1 MHLESEALAELAQDP
16 RGETLVPLYYDLAAL
31 LSTRTISER
40 VRFLGRYLELIETA
54 PTWAELPYADDAADI
69 HRIYSILTDSSHQF
83 VTSLISASRI
93 DDRYYCWKTTRDIP
107 QFEHDAVTGLT
118 AMMFILAHRGYERE
132 AQRLASALRGRT
144 KRRKMTREE
153 TRAERAGDL
162 QVERVDDVLKS
173 LALAPS
179 PAQQY
184 RIVLDDLQRIR
195 HAKPNFSEVINWDL
209 QKCFSPAD
217 EAEPPAVGI
226 AYFPLRKTGHEADA
240 PDEELG
246 EEIYTHYSDLL
257 DRSNTSLEVQRSYHE
272 QVIWSSNRLL
282 LEGHVTALTKVEA
295 ESFSNWLR
303 TEAVG
308 AKSNAEVKRLTS
320 IIHLLLV
327 MITGRTLDNVDAL
340 LRSAVSQQWS
350 PVGLI
355 DLQQG
360 QIILPAPMPEGSFQP
375 TEEAQDYLLPTSDYF
390 ALSLPPKLLDF
401 LNSWATSG
409 SALIA
414 TGDRERID
422 DLLAEYR
429 ETQELDISL
438 GRIRQYLSTRLMT
451 LGKDPAIVRWIS
463 GDSHGHATGY
473 LHYAHVQAADLAET
487 YTRAVWPLFGEGS
500 NRPSKLQN
508 GAVGSRAVPK
518 KEYVAQCVKKLS
530 HRFNAP
536 QFSPDEPGDLAGRQ
550 NLMATYVSSMLT
562 AVSGHRISG
571 ALLELQRGDFLLS
584 LDGKNWLG
592 VATFSDK
599 RQDSAHYYR
608 PVPLG
613 EHAAEQLGLY
623 LLHLEALESQLNQ
636 LSAPESGL
644 QSVRAALDG
653 SGPLFF
659 WLDPDLG
666 YRPAKFELWHDEF
679 KSNFPHLPSNFGRH
693 YLAHHFRSGKQDV
706 TDPESSSETPGG
718 GELACLVLGHLP
730 VIGDPF
736 GHDSPTDIISMAI
749 NLTGRIDEIYKS
761 QAWVRRGGLVQAPR
775 RFRPNDIRPPEL
787 RLKSWDPER
796 QALEKGLQAQQTRIN
811 QTRKKRFDDEKKMAE
826 EEFLTA
832 LHQKHPKLA
841 KVLTDDPGPGSAGS
855 EPLKLTRQQ
864 LSETLSNHHT
874 TPHDDETQRGKATWI
889 KLRVARVMLE
899 AAQRNGLYQGPL
911 PAKPHNLAHGDRTP
925 LLPGMYRAHETLS
938 NLRKE
943 YPEILAQEDL
953 KEISNQT
960 ADRLYGHLALTS
972 ILYGSVWTL
981 PVLEGLLRNFRDY
994 RRSPAYPDSI
1004 LVELDIHPPTTWA
1017 LWGLPALLMVKFAQ
1031 VQGMKAP
1038 PDPGRLALSI
1048 YEILPSAYRPEQAA
1062 QTLNY
1067 LLDTASVVARI
1078 ELSGAGRL
1086 SLGADPNT
1094 CSWSLPL
1101 ARQIPL
1107 LEGKEDPRPTAPYT
1121 PPERTGKAR
1130 QGQRSSDWYKW
1141 LCAVIPP
1148 DSTKAAD
1155 TKEQRQKVETN
1166 RQHRKPAVKK
1176 IKQEMEARQLSEIE
1190 QALGYWLIQMLYS
1203 RKGSS
1208 TELFAHKTVYNYLT
1222 SIAPR
1227 LLDQIQDRNLAE
1239 IEDDE
1244 WSDIYEFVLFGH
1256 KEGTL
1261 NRKLLQIQRLH
1272 KLMERNFSVRPLPDE
1287 CLPVKA
1293 QVESR
1298 VRNSL
1303 ALPAEIN
1310 SALDGYQKSVTSR
1323 NVQPCG
1329 EREILQAYIA
1339 FMLLAATG
1347 SRIGEVCGLQH
1358 RDIMIVD
1365 EEVLV
1370 RIRINAFRRIKTRAA
1385 ARVIPLSLRQDEIA
1399 TIERFLKAERKRL
1412 GDPHFRPTRLVF
1424 LDLSHQSRGLPLG
1437 TDPLRPY
1444 ITGSLRQA
1452 SPVHLISYDIR
1463 HTRGTFLQVEM
1474 ALSPAPTASPASTTE
1489 TITLPVPEPNLLR
1502 LPRWTF
1508 SRAMVMGHAR
1518 PRTTN
1523 HSYGGMPWVYLAPTA
1538 QRQTG
1543 YITDE
1548 AVGALLGIETSN
1560 ATRSLLRHADEK
1572 APWLLDR
1579 LSPPSP
1585 QQPRRSSTQRSVNI
1599 DQLRQENIPD
1609 ALIYLLYARDKKQE
1623 DAYPSYGLLDREYHR
1638 IRESAQSI
1646 MEETRFTLLHSLARG
1661 KKLGKA
1667 GALPRWYAGSESLL
1681 AITSEMT
1688 KPSSAIWEIAS
1699 SYRQMM
1705 NPIQSQG
1712 NILLD
1717 LDKGEQLASLIEK
1730 HAPQLKI
1737 DTQEYGNKV
1746 RVSLTMGSRSLN
1758 RHLGWILA
1766 AVEVLSPLLHPPLP
1780 DSRTS
1785 TPH

>member
-1 MHLESEALAELAQDP
+1 MHLESEALSQLAQDP
-16 RGETLVPLYYDLAAL
+16 RGESLVPLYHRLAKL
-31 LSTRTISER
+31 LRTRTTSER
-40 VRFLGRYLELIETA
+40 VHFFRRYLELIQA
-54 PTWAELPYADDAADI
+54 VPTWAELPHTDDAADI
-69 HRIYSILTDSSHQF
+69 QRIYSILTDSNQQF

-93 DDRYYCWKTTRDIP
+93 DDRYYAWKTTRDIP

-144 KRRKMTREE
+144 KRRKMSREE
-153 TRAERAGDL
+153 TRAERAGEL
-162 QVERVDDVLKS
+162 YVERIDDVLKS
-173 LALAPS
+173 LTLAPS

-184 RIVLDDLQRIR
+184 RIVLDELERIR
-195 HAKPNFSEVINWDL
+195 RAKPNFSDVITRDL
-209 QKCFSPAD
+209 KQCFSPAD
-217 EAEPPAVGI
+217 EAEPSAVDI
-226 AYFPLRKTGHEADA
+226 AYFPLQNAGREADA

-257 DRSNTSLEVQRSYHE
+257 DRRNTSLDVQRSYHE
-272 QVIWSSNRLL
+272 QVIWSSNQLL
-282 LEGHVTALTKVEA
+282 LEGHVTALTTLEA
-295 ESFSNWLR
+295 ESFSTWLR
-303 TEAVG
+303 AEAIE
-308 AKSNAEVKRLTS
+308 AKSNSELKRLTS
-320 IIHLLLV
+320 IIQLLLV
-327 MITGRTLDNVDAL
+327 MITGRTLDNADAL
-340 LRSAVSQQWS
+340 LRSAISQQWT

-355 DLQQG
+355 DLQQS
-360 QIILPAPMPEGSFQP
+360 QIILPAPMPEGSFEP
-375 TEEAQDYLLPTSDYF
+375 TEEAENHLLPTSDDF
-390 ALSLPPKLLDF
+390 ALSLPPTILEY

-409 SALIA
+409 SVLIA
-414 TGDRERID
+414 TGDHERID
-422 DLLAEYR
+422 DLLGEYR
-429 ETQELDISL
+429 KVQGLDISL

-451 LGKDPAIVRWIS
+451 LGKDPAIVRWIT
-463 GDSHGHATGY
+463 GDTHGQPTGY
-473 LHYAHVQAADLAET
+473 LHYAHVQAADLAEA
-487 YTRAVWPLFGEGS
+487 YTRAVWPLFDDGDS
-500 NRPSKLQN
+500 SPSKLPN

-530 HRFNAP
+530 HRFNDS
-536 QFSPDEPGDLAGRQ
+536 QFSPKEPGALARRQ
-550 NLMATYVSSMLT
+550 NLMATYVTSMLT
-562 AVSGHRISG
+562 AVSGHRISS

-584 LDGKNWLG
+584 VDGQDWLG
-592 VATFSDK
+592 VATYSDK
-599 RQDSAHYYR
+599 RQDAAHYYR

-613 EHAAEQLGLY
+613 QHAAEQLGLY
-623 LLHLEALESQLNQ
+623 LHHLEALESQLNQ

-644 QSVRAALDG
+644 QSVCAALDG

-659 WLDPDLG
+659 WLDPDLS

-679 KSNFPHLPSNFGRH
+679 KSNFPQIPSNFGRH
-693 YLAHHFRSGKQDV
+693 YLAHQFRSGKQDV
-706 TDPESSSETPGG
+706 TNPKSSSETLGG
-718 GELACLVLGHLP
+718 GELACLVLGHFP
-730 VIGDPF
+730 VIGDPY
-736 GHDSPTDIISMAI
+736 GHDSPTDIISMAT
-749 NLTGRIDEIYKS
+749 NLAARIDQIYKS
-761 QAWVRRGGLVQAPR
+761 QAWVRRGGLVQAPK
-775 RFRPNDIRPPEL
+775 RFRPNHIRPPEL

-796 QALEKGLQAQQTRIN
+796 EALENGLQAQQRRIS
-811 QTRKKRFDDEKKMAE
+811 QTRKNRFNDEKKIAE

-832 LHQKHPKLA
+832 LEHEHPKLA
-841 KVLTDDPGPGSAGS
+841 KVLTEDPGPGSADS

-864 LSETLSNHHT
+864 LSGILSNHQPS
-874 TPHDDETQRGKATWI
+874 PHDDETQRGKASWT
-889 KLRVARVMLE
+889 KLKVARVMLE

-911 PAKPHNLAHGDRTP
+911 PAKPHNLVQGDRTP
-925 LLPGMYRAHETLS
+925 LLSGMYRAHETLS

-943 YPEILAQEDL
+943 YPEILAREDL
-953 KEISNQT
+953 KEISNQ
-960 ADRLYGHLALTS
+960 APARLYGHLALACV
-972 ILYGSVWTL
+972 LYGSVWKL
-981 PVLEGLLRNFRDY
+981 PVLKGLLSNYRDF
-994 RRSPAYPDSI
+994 RRSPAYPDSL

-1031 VQGMKAP
+1031 TQTVKEP
-1038 PDPGRLALSI
+1038 PDPDLLALSI
-1048 YEILPSAYRPEQAA
+1048 YEILPSAYRPAEAA

-1078 ELSGAGRL
+1078 ELSGAARL

-1101 ARQIPL
+1101 DRQIPL
-1107 LEGKEDPRPTAPYT
+1107 LEGTEDPRPAAPYT
-1121 PPERTGKAR
+1121 PPKRRR
-1130 QGQRSSDWYKW
+1130 QGGQAQRTSEWYKW

-1155 TKEQRQKVETN
+1155 SKEQRQKVETN

-1176 IKQEMEARQLSEIE
+1176 IRREIEARELSEIE

-1208 TELFAHKTVYNYLT
+1208 TELFAHRTVYNYLT

-1227 LLDQIQDRNLAE
+1227 LLDQIQDRKLAE

-1272 KLMERNFSVRPLPDE
+1272 KLMERKFSVRPLPDE

-1310 SALDGYQKSVTSR
+1310 LALDAYQKSVTNR
-1323 NVQPCG
+1323 NAQPYG
-1329 EREILQAYIA
+1329 EREVLQAYIA

-1358 RDIMIVD
+1358 RDIIIVD
-1365 EEVLV
+1365 GKVLV

-1385 ARVIPLSLRQDEIA
+1385 ARVIPLSLSQDELA

-1412 GDPHFRPTRLVF
+1412 GDPHFRPTRLLF

-1444 ITGSLRQA
+1444 ITGSLRQV
-1452 SPVHLISYDIR
+1452 SPVHLISYDLR

-1474 ALSPAPTASPASTTE
+1474 ALSPVPIPSPGSTAE

-1538 QRQTG
+1538 QRQTD
-1543 YITDE
+1543 YITRQLV
-1548 AVGALLGIETSN
+1548 AALLEIETPN
-1560 ATRSLLRHADEK
+1560 AARSISRNAKKKTR
-1572 APWLLDR
+1572 WLMGR
-1579 LSPPSP
+1579 LSPPSR
-1585 QQPRRSSTQRSVNI
+1585 QQPSRNSTQRSVNI

-1609 ALIYLLYARDKKQE
+1609 ALIYLLYAREKKQE
-1623 DAYPSYGLLDREYHR
+1623 DAYPSYGLSDDEYHL
-1638 IRESAQSI
+1638 IRESAESI
-1646 MEETRFTLLHSLARG
+1646 MEETRFALLHSLARG

-1667 GALPRWYAGSESLL
+1667 GASPRWYAGSEALL
-1681 AITSEMT
+1681 AITSEIT
-1688 KPSSAIWEIAS
+1688 KPSSPIWDIAS
-1699 SYRQMM
+1699 SYRQIM
-1705 NPIQSQG
+1705 NPMQSQG
-1712 NILLD
+1712 NVLLD
-1717 LDKGEQLASLIEK
+1717 REKGEQLAALIKK
-1730 HAPQLKI
+1730 HAPQLGI
-1737 DTQEYGNKV
+1737 DMQQYGNKV
-1746 RVSLTMGSRSLN
+1746 KVSITMGSRHLN
-1758 RHLGWILA
+1758 KHLGWILA
-1766 AVEVLSPLLHPPLP
+1766 AVDVLSPLLRRPLP

-1785 TPH
+1785 IPQ